1 LKKEIGDKVVKAL
14 PRVPIIFTIVLILD
28 GLTKTWTIQALKPY
42 QSVPIMGDFFRLT
55 LGYNTG
61 VAFSMFTNSGA
72 WLLILTGIIIV
83 GLGVWSINALRIGEL
98 PLQAAWSVGLI
109 LGGAIGN
116 FVDRLLDGRVTDFLD
131 FGLGTLRW
139 PAFNLA
145 DSCIVVGIIWLMLMK
160 MKTGP
165 DAGDTSE
172 KAPNPSEELE
182 VIE

>member
-1 LKKEIGDKVVKAL
+1 MKAL
-14 PRVPIIFTIVLILD
+14 PRVLIILTIVLILD
-28 GLTKTWTIQALKPY
+28 GLTKTWAVQTLESYRP
-42 QSVPIMGDFFRLT
+42 VPVMGEFFRLT

-61 VAFSMFTNSGA
+61 VAFSMFTNSGV
-72 WLLILTGIIIV
+72 WPLILTGIIIV
-83 GLGVWSINALRIGEL
+83 GLGVWSVNALRIGEL

-116 FVDRLLDGRVTDFLD
+116 FVDRLLDGRVIDYLD

-145 DSCIVVGIIWLMLMK
+145 DSCIVVGIIWLMLIK
-160 MKTGP
+160 MRAGP
-165 DAGDTSE
+165 DTDDTNE
-172 KAPNPSEELE
+172 KEPNSFEEVG